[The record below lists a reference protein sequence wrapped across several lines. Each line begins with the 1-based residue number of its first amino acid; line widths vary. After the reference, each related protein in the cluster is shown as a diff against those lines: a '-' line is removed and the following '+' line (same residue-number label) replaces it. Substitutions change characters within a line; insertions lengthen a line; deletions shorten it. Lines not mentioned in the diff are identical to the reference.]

1 MEMNKLKAF
10 CAILCMYLC
19 IILKLSDTF
28 SQKLDIKRGQEP
40 VASIRKINALPGQQ
54 LNYLPTRKTK
64 KFLLKTAS

>member
-1 MEMNKLKAF
+1 
-10 CAILCMYLC
+10 MYVPVYYFEN
-19 IILKLSDTF
+19 SVTHF

-64 KFLLKTAS
+64 KFL